1 MIVDRTVNS
10 GWRTVF
16 FFAICVVIA
25 VRIFV
30 DVIFLLVNLV
40 YTVVLLSLT
49 TNPFVSILITVDP

>member
-1 MIVDRTVNS
+1 MV
-10 GWRTVF
+10 GELYF

-40 YTVVLLSLT
+40 YTVVLLLLT
-49 TNPFVSILITVDP
+49 TNPFVSILITVDS